1 MNVQGKLAADV
12 PAELESP
19 ESSATLAADDVDDV
33 TARKI
38 EDQKQNR
45 IVGAES
51 NV

>member
-19 ESSATLAADDVDDV
+19 ESSATLAADDVV
-33 TARKI
+33 TPRKI

-45 IVGAES
+45 IVGGES